1 MALCDSHSGFLW
13 LELTL
18 SGFHWFSL
26 ALSGSFPL
34 SLWLSMA
41 LCDSYSGSH
50 WLSLPFSG
58 ILWPSLAHYC
68 SLILRIQ
75 ALIGSQGP
83 CSTLNAAA
91 TLTHF
96 LPLCRAV
103 RLCREKKLQIVFFC
117 QTSRSSGKYLP
128 NICDHLFH
136 QTDIWRGFF
145 SAMFNWSS
153 TYLLRH
159 VSFLIELPSP

>member
-1 MALCDSHSGFLW
+1 
-13 LELTL
+13 
-18 SGFHWFSL
+18 
-26 ALSGSFPL
+26 
-34 SLWLSMA
+34 MA

-103 RLCREKKLQIVFFC
+103 RLCREKKAPNSFFLSDQPFIGQI
-117 QTSRSSGKYLP
+117 SSKYLWPSFSSNGYLARFFLCHVQLVLNIFVTSCLFSDWIATGPVVNLLAYGPGINSHP
-128 NICDHLFH
+128 N
-136 QTDIWRGFF
+136 
-145 SAMFNWSS
+145 M
-153 TYLLRH
+153 
-159 VSFLIELPSP
+159 